1 MGSCQQLSFSH
12 KRLEG
17 KVAIITGG
25 ASGIGER
32 AVRLFWSHG
41 AKVIIADIQDALGQA
56 ICDQL
61 KDPQHVAYVHCDVSE
76 EEDVR
81 KAVDLAVEKF
91 GRLDIMYNNAG
102 VIDLAGTT
110 SILTLEK
117 EVLER
122 TLRVNLVGA
131 FLGTKHAAR
140 VMVPLRI
147 KGCILFTGSAT
158 ASIACMTEHAYVASK
173 RGILGLA
180 QNVAAELGRYGIRVN
195 CVSPYA
201 VATNITKAAGVV
213 TDDEAAELES
223 FMSDAG
229 NLKGAVLKPEDVAR
243 AALFLASDEAGYVS
257 GLNLVVDGGFSI
269 SNPSVTM
276 KLSQLDEST
285 TLRH

>member
-1 MGSCQQLSFSH
+1 MGSSQELSFSP

-41 AKVIIADIQDALGQA
+41 AKVIIADIQDAQGRA

-61 KDPQHVAYVHCDVSE
+61 GDPHNVTYVRCDVSDE
-76 EEDVR
+76 DDVR
-81 KAVDLAVEKF
+81 NVVDLAVDRF
-91 GRLDIMYNNAG
+91 GGLDIMYNNAG
-102 VIDLAGTT
+102 VMDLAGTT

-140 VMVPLRI
+140 VMVPRR

-180 QNVAAELGRYGIRVN
+180 QNVAAELGTHGIRVN

-201 VATNITKAAGVV
+201 VATNITKGVVVAGVAG
-213 TDDEAAELES
+213 DDEAAAMES

-229 NLKGAVLKPEDVAR
+229 NLKGVVLKADDVAR
-243 AALFLASDEAGYVS
+243 AALFLASDEANYVS

-276 KLSQLDEST
+276 KFSEMNPL
-285 TLRH
+285 H